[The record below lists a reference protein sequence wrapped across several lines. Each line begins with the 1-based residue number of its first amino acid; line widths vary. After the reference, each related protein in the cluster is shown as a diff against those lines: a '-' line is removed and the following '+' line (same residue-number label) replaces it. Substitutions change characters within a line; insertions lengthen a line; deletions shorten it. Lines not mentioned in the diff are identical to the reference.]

1 MRPVSFLPQM
11 TAYIRTDE
19 GQIAAYD
26 PQSALPRKLKSLLK
40 LIDGRTSLAVLEE
53 SLRAFG
59 DVRGLVQSL
68 EAAGLAKP
76 LADGVKAERSGSGPT
91 SAMSHDSVANW
102 PGSPTP
108 LGQSQLSTRFP
119 APTASDALRGQAL
132 HKSVDMMANF
142 VLTHLPGQS
151 FTLLKELE
159 ALTSLEQLAA
169 TLGGYEQVVSQVGA
183 ASRGH
188 LAQLKQILREHL

>member
-1 MRPVSFLPQM
+1 M
-11 TAYIRTDE
+11 TVYIRTDE

-26 PQSALPRKLKSLLK
+26 PQSALPRNLKSLLK
-40 LIDGRTSLAVLEE
+40 LIDGKTPLVMLEE

-68 EAAGLAKP
+68 AAAGLIKP
-76 LADGVKAERSGSGPT
+76 LADGVKSDRTGSGPNSRMGHDPLANGSGT
-91 SAMSHDSVANW
+91 S
-102 PGSPTP
+102 SPF
-108 LGQSQLSTRFP
+108 GQSQLRTRFP
-119 APTASDALRGQAL
+119 PSAASDALRSQAL
-132 HKSVDMMANF
+132 RKAEDMMSDF
-142 VLTHLPGQS
+142 VLTHLPEQS
-151 FTLLKELE
+151 FGLLKELE

-183 ASRGH
+183 ASRDH

>member
-1 MRPVSFLPQM
+1 M
-11 TAYIRTDE
+11 TVYIRTDE

-68 EAAGLAKP
+68 DAAGLVKP
-76 LADGVKAERSGSGPT
+76 LADGIKSERSGPGSNSGSGPNPR
-91 SAMSHDSVANW
+91 MSHDSVANG
-102 PGSPTP
+102 PGSRTP
-108 LGQSQLSTRFP
+108 PGQSQLSTRFP
-119 APTASDALRGQAL
+119 APGASDALRVEAL
-132 HKSVDMMANF
+132 HKSVDMMSDF
-142 VLTHLPGQS
+142 ELTHLPEQS

-169 TLGGYEQVVSQVGA
+169 TLGGYEQVVSQAGA
-183 ASRGH
+183 ASGGH